1 MGKWLRD
8 PETLL
13 FEERDGVAYV
23 TFNRPEKR
31 NALSFL
37 AMQEL
42 HAAMMEADDLKSC
55 RCVVLSGKGVDFCA
69 GADVAG
75 GALTTEL
82 AELDYDPEDYRARD
96 NFEDDTWLTELG
108 SRLRLIIHDMH
119 KPVIAKV
126 HGNCLA
132 AGSDV
137 ALNCDLVIVAEDAK
151 IGFPATRSIGS
162 PANHMWLYHVGPQW
176 TKRML
181 MTGDVLMGADAARL
195 GLALEAYPANQ
206 LDEEVERLARRI
218 AIMPSDIQAAH
229 KRIVNL
235 GLDLMGRGTLQ
246 RLAAETDCRAHL
258 SSAFKGF
265 FADGEEHGFKEALR
279 RRDEPYGD
287 KTGDP
292 RKDSVVVLSGNHG
305 R

>member
-13 FEERDGVAYV
+13 FEVRDGVAYV

-55 RCVVLSGKGVDFCA
+55 RCVVLSGNGVDFCA

-82 AELDYDPEDYRARD
+82 ADLGYNPDDYRARD

-181 MTGDVLMGADAARL
+181 MTGDVLLGADAVRL
-195 GLALEAYPANQ
+195 GLALEAYPADR

-218 AIMPSDIQAAH
+218 AIMPTDIQAAH

-258 SSAFKGF
+258 SSAFEGF
-265 FADGEEHGFKEALR
+265 FADGKEHGFKEALR

-287 KTGDP
+287 RTGDP